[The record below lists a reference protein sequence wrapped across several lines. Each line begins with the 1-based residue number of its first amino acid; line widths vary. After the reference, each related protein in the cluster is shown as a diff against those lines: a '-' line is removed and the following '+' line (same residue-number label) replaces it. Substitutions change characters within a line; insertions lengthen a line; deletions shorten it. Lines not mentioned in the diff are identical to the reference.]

1 MAEPQNTLAPENKNF
16 LKSLAEHPNPVQ
28 YLMQLAS
35 ERPEYAALQNYL
47 TSRSAMPPVSFGYLS
62 DGSTGQFAQ
71 KGFFGNSNIPN
82 TGQVTL
88 TQDFLK
94 RGYDPTNPIPTLTH
108 ELTHAAQKELI
119 SQSMQKDVI
128 DQQAKQQFLDA
139 YSKIVYDQNK
149 RGRNAFGPNALAYKL
164 NPAWTESQEG
174 YRASSGELP
183 AWAMG
188 NVANTNPLV
197 NYDDYKAPS
206 HLNSTLATEYQI
218 LLDLA
223 TRDAKANPNKKA
235 R

>member
-1 MAEPQNTLAPENKNF
+1 
-16 LKSLAEHPNPVQ
+16 
-28 YLMQLAS
+28 
-35 ERPEYAALQNYL
+35 
-47 TSRSAMPPVSFGYLS
+47 
-62 DGSTGQFAQ
+62 
-71 KGFFGNSNIPN
+71 
-82 TGQVTL
+82 
-88 TQDFLK
+88 
-94 RGYDPTNPIPTLTH
+94 
-108 ELTHAAQKELI
+108 
-119 SQSMQKDVI
+119 
-128 DQQAKQQFLDA
+128 
-139 YSKIVYDQNK
+139 
-149 RGRNAFGPNALAYKL
+149 LAYKL

-197 NYDDYKAPS
+197 NYDTYNTPS